1 MYTFDD
7 HLHDN
12 DDEDGEEYTHQL
24 LKKWHDSHNTTIYR
38 IKIAGDRTR
47 NSDKAVCSNEDV
59 TEWVRR
65 HGREGGV
72 LEFRKK
78 KIEKYIIEKK

>member
-38 IKIAGDRTR
+38 IKIVGDRTR
-47 NSDKAVCSNEDV
+47 DSDKAVCSNEDV
-59 TEWVRR
+59 TE
-65 HGREGGV
+65 
-72 LEFRKK
+72 
-78 KIEKYIIEKK
+78 